1 MAHRAV
7 TAGAGGLLL
16 AAGIAGAQVYKGVDA
31 DGNVVYSSS
40 PAVGADPE
48 RVEQVRID
56 PGPTDADRAAAE
68 RRMRAMQPRASGT
81 GQPAAPGQQPQTP
94 GPGASQAASHQGGA
108 GGTQSY
114 DWLKQDSIQRRGST
128 GRTQGSAGDS
138 RSRTGTGDDA
148 GRTTR

>member
-1 MAHRAV
+1 MVHRAV
-7 TAGAGGLLL
+7 TAGTGGLLL

-68 RRMRAMQPRASGT
+68 RRMRAMQPRGGPS
-81 GQPAAPGQQPQTP
+81 QPPTPGQQTQQQTP
-94 GPGASQAASHQGGA
+94 AQAAPQQNA

-114 DWLKQDSIQRRGST
+114 DWLKQESTQRGGST
-128 GRTQGSAGDS
+128 SRTQRSPGES
-138 RSRTGTGDDA
+138 RSRSGTGNDA
-148 GRTTR
+148 ERTTR